1 MRRESQ
7 KSKIMKYLKEG
18 NSITPIDALEKFGC
32 FRLAAIIHNIKQE
45 EEFMENKDLVTSMV
59 TNKFGVKYGS
69 YKLKSKIKEQT
80 NWVMNNQRVLGL
92 VR

>member
-1 MRRESQ
+1 
-7 KSKIMKYLKEG
+7 
-18 NSITPIDALEKFGC
+18 
-32 FRLAAIIHNIKQE
+32 
-45 EEFMENKDLVTSMV
+45 MENKDLVTSMV